1 MNKPIRHLVTIV
13 AATAAA
19 VALGTLPAGAAAR
32 IAPSVSFFPGGNGHA
47 HWSQD
52 TSSSDDRFSMEL
64 EVPDALSY
72 AGIDL
77 HHVDGRPAPA
87 EAPSFDFNSTVSGAS
102 GGSPRLHI
110 NFSDRGSVDLRPLTW
125 EQDTWQTVGGG
136 DNNWDN
142 NGGTCG
148 FQFQRTYQEVLAC
161 HAGTTVTSAY
171 VVSDSGWLHPEGY
184 VNYID
189 NLQYDGTTISR
200 PSDNGRG

>member
-1 MNKPIRHLVTIV
+1 MHKPIRHLVTIV

-19 VALGTLPAGAAAR
+19 VSVGILPADAAAR
-32 IAPSVSFFPGGNGHA
+32 TAPSVSFFPGGNGHA

-52 TSSSDDRFSMEL
+52 TSNSDDRFSMAL

-87 EAPSFDFNSTVSGAS
+87 EAPSFDFKSTVSGYS

-110 NFSDRGSVDLRPLTW
+110 NFSDGGSADLRPNAWVQNEWTHL
-125 EQDTWQTVGGG
+125 GGG

-142 NGGTCG
+142 NGGACG
-148 FQFQRTYQEVLAC
+148 FRYQTTYQEVLAC
-161 HAGTTVTSAY
+161 HPATTVTSAY

-184 VNYID
+184 THYID
-189 NLQYDGTTISR
+189 NLQYDGTTISQ
-200 PSDNGRG
+200 PSDNGRS